1 MRLRFW
7 KDKSPQMAKQLF
19 TFVDFDLKAVVQFER
34 RFRRGVPRHIRWD
47 QIVSPRSCKKIV
59 ENQKQS
65 GAGYTPQKCE
75 SKSDKYLNIC
85 TIIPTSYLCKGNN
98 LLQIDQSVTFVWILT
113 QMNIRI
119 YLCQENDTNEYPN
132 IFVSKL

>member
-1 MRLRFW
+1 MCLRSW

-75 SKSDKYLNIC
+75 SKSKISKYMYNYPNI
-85 TIIPTSYLCKGNN
+85 LFV
-98 LLQIDQSVTFVWILT
+98 QREQSAADRPECD
-113 QMNIRI
+113 IRMDF
-119 YLCQENDTNEYPN
+119 DTNEYPN
-132 IFVSKL
+132 IFVPRK

>member
-1 MRLRFW
+1 MRLRSW

-19 TFVDFDLKAVVQFER
+19 TFVDFDLKAVVHFER

-75 SKSDKYLNIC
+75 SKSKISKYMYNYPKILFVQREQSAAYRPECDIC
-85 TIIPTSYLCKGNN
+85 M
-98 LLQIDQSVTFVWILT
+98 DF
-113 QMNIRI
+113 
-119 YLCQENDTNEYPN
+119 DTNEYLN
-132 IFVSKL
+132 IFV